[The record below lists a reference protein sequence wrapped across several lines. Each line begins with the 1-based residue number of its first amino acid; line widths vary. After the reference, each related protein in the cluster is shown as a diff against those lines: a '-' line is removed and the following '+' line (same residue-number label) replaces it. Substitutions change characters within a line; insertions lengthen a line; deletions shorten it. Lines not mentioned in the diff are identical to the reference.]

1 MKITKKH
8 LLASLAVF
16 AVAFVALVIYLNASA
31 SGAAQEESKS
41 INRTE
46 APVVKAVQESKEVEP
61 VQVQATE
68 SAPDAPESV
77 QPYQQPS
84 QPQTTSQEQPRQ
96 EMERIPFTSKP
107 VEAGNPESYVDTYG
121 QCPFYENAGPK
132 GCVPP
137 PDIECNEDW
146 SKCEY
151 IGEKYEQ

>member
-41 INRTE
+41 INQTE
-46 APVVKAVQESKEVEP
+46 APAIKPVQESPEVPETTEI
-61 VQVQATE
+61 QATE
-68 SAPDAPESV
+68 SAPDAVESV
-77 QPYQQPS
+77 QTYQQPS
-84 QPQTTSQEQPRQ
+84 QPQSTPQPKQEAPQP
-96 EMERIPFTSKP
+96 ERIPFTNKP
-107 VEAGNPESYVDTYG
+107 VEAGKPESYIGTYG
-121 QCPFYENAGPK
+121 QCPFYENAMEGK

-151 IGEKYEQ
+151 KGE